1 MIQAAITKRLP
12 VFAGGDE
19 GAVFAAL
26 FSFLRAVC
34 YDHGRDV
41 VSHLYKWR
49 TTSCVCEK
57 LLHSQERIFWR
68 SRLND
73 EIIARENDV
82 AVDKTF
88 SSLEIGAL
96 KRTAISKNGTP
107 VSLWYR

>member
-34 YDHGRDV
+34 YDRGRDV
-41 VSHLYKWR
+41 VSYEWR

-57 LLHSQERIFWR
+57 LLHSSVRRREFFGDRVPMMRI
-68 SRLND
+68 L
-73 EIIARENDV
+73 REKILIDG
-82 AVDKTF
+82 TF
-88 SSLEIGAL
+88 SFFG
-96 KRTAISKNGTP
+96 N
-107 VSLWYR
+107 